1 MPNARNVGGT
11 GFVSLGDYLG
21 ANSDALDAQYAND
34 STTAHGIGDSFNQV
48 IGLVPGE
55 AEGPAQAS
63 GVAATPPPENG
74 TDPYS
79 TAVGAAEKAQGLA
92 TRFGSQAGLAGAGQ
106 NSVSGEQSFNA
117 ALLSGAHGQDYSSLS
132 GYLGGFTPGS
142 VDDAWNAG
150 SLKGIGEYVPPAQT
164 QPQVDNG
171 MPGSVEDPAVPPQTS
186 GEPGPAGRRTSPHPI
201 GPPAPWSPPPV
212 LPRRRTPEG

>member
-21 ANSDALDAQYAND
+21 ANSDALDSQFAND

-55 AEGPAQAS
+55 AEAPAKAA
-63 GVAATPPPENG
+63 GVAATPPAG
-74 TDPYS
+74 GVDPYS
-79 TAVGAAEKAQGLA
+79 TAIGAAERAQGLA
-92 TRFGSQAGLAGAGQ
+92 TQFGSQAGLAGAGA
-106 NSVSGEQSFNA
+106 NPVSAEQSFNA

-142 VDDAWNAG
+142 VDDAWNSG
-150 SLKGIGEYVPPAQT
+150 SLKGIGEYVPPAQGIG
-164 QPQVDNG
+164 PIDNG
-171 MPGSVEDPAVPPQTS
+171 PGGSIEDPAVPPQTR
-186 GEPGPAGRRTSPHPI
+186 GVPGVPGRTPRIPI
-201 GPPAPWSPPPV
+201 RPQRWGTPRYPAP
-212 LPRRRTPEG
+212 GGMD

>member
-1 MPNARNVGGT
+1 MPNSRNVGGT

-21 ANSDALDAQYAND
+21 ANSDALDAQFAND

-55 AEGPAQAS
+55 AEAPAQAS
-63 GVAATPPPENG
+63 GVAATPPPEGG

-79 TAVGAAEKAQGLA
+79 TAIGAAEKAQGLA
-92 TRFGSQAGLAGAGQ
+92 TQFGSQGGLAGAGA
-106 NSVSGEQSFNA
+106 NPTSGEQSFNA

-142 VDDAWNAG
+142 VDEAWNAG
-150 SLKGIGEYVPPAQT
+150 SLKGIGEYAPPAQP

-171 MPGSVEDPAVPPQTS
+171 TPGSTEDPALPPQTR
-186 GEPGPAGRRTSPHPI
+186 GVPGVPG
-201 GPPAPWSPPPV
+201 
-212 LPRRRTPEG
+212 RTPTIPIRPQRWGTPRYRAPGGMQ